1 MKGSKEMKKML
12 ALLLSFSVLL
22 TSNAIVFA
30 EDTNGSVPN
39 EVEETVETKQDGIV
53 SYLAIANPSVSKG
66 QSVSIVVGVDSPK
79 NIEKP
84 ILCVTNTDLDSDYY
98 IDGSITEDGNLV
110 FERDTLESGC
120 YSVTSITYSVDGNSY
135 TEVFNDMGLKAQF
148 GVDTVVIDDAPDAVV
163 TDNDEKTTEAEDID
177 DAVIVDDKSTSEYE
191 LSDSID
197 SAIATQ
203 SMELY
208 GAGNSIVNIVLD
220 PGHGG
225 NDGGATRS
233 YNGKTYSE
241 KDLNLKIAKYCKEE
255 LETYSKVRVYMTRS
269 DDRYVGL
276 EDRVNYAKL
285 VGATVFVSIHNN
297 STGDSKVHGATV
309 YYPNSNYKPQL
320 GSQGQ
325 ALAQSIVKQLAA
337 LGLVN
342 HGAVIR
348 NSESGD
354 TYEDG
359 SLCDYYSVIR
369 NSKKAGFPG
378 LIIEHAYISN
388 ANDAATY
395 LGSDV
400 ALKRLGVADAN
411 GIVNYFGL
419 KHATPGTEYK
429 GVNYK
434 IVFDPT
440 YYMDKYPDVKKAFGG
455 NPQKALEHFINN
467 GIKEGRIGRPEF
479 DVKYYK
485 NKYPDLQK
493 AFGNNLYSYYM
504 HYLNNGIKEGR
515 QACEHFDVK
524 SYKARYA
531 DLRAAYGNDLESYVL
546 HYINFGKKEGRD
558 GSKNVNTY
566 TVQFIQNGE
575 IIDTQQ
581 VTFASSA
588 KEPANATR
596 RNGATLVYDKSY
608 SSVTGDM
615 VINVSDRFVY
625 KGVDYTAVFDADY
638 YLNRYTDIQKAYGT
652 NGYGALAH
660 FVNFGMKEGRQ
671 GSSAFSAKSYMNLYP
686 DLRRSFGT
694 NMKGYYMHY
703 VNYGYKEHRIATG
716 YDDRM
721 IGAQTKYNGKDYG
734 SVYDFNYYIS
744 KNPDIVRVYGYDENK
759 VLAHFVNF
767 GMKEGRS
774 AKESFSVKSYKNRYY
789 DLRRA
794 FGNNWKSYFLH
805 YINNGIREKRV
816 TVGYDTTIVGAQTK
830 YNGIDYSSVYDFNYY
845 ISKNPDVLR
854 VYGYD
859 ENKVLCHFVNFGM
872 KEGRQANDTFI
883 LSVYKDRYI
892 DLKHAF
898 GKNNKAY
905 YMHYICNGIKEGRK
919 AV

>member
-660 FVNFGMKEGRQ
+660 FVNFGMREGRQ
-671 GSSAFSAKSYMNLYP
+671 GSSAFSVKSYMNLYP

-716 YDDRM
+716 YDDQM
-721 IGAQTKYNGKDYG
+721 IGAQTNYNGKDYG
-734 SVYDFNYYIS
+734 SVYDFNYYVD

-767 GMKEGRS
+767 GMNEGRL

-816 TVGYDTTIVGAQTK
+816 TVGYDTTVVGAQTK

-872 KEGRQANDTFI
+872 KEGRLAKETFNLTI
-883 LSVYKDRYI
+883 YKDSYS
-892 DLKHAF
+892 DLRKAF
-898 GKNNKAY
+898 GNSNKSY
-905 YMHYICNGIKEGRK
+905 YMHYINCGKKENRI
-919 AV
+919 AA

>member
-1 MKGSKEMKKML
+1 MKGSKEMKKLL

-53 SYLAIANPSVSKG
+53 SYLAIANPSVSRG
-66 QSVSIVVGVDSPK
+66 QSVSIVVGVDSSK
-79 NIEKP
+79 NIETST
-84 ILCVTNTDLDSDYY
+84 LCVTNTDLDSDYY
-98 IDGSITEDGNLV
+98 IDGNITDDGNLV
-110 FERDTLESGC
+110 FECDTLESGC
-120 YSVTSITYSVDGNSY
+120 YSVTSITYSVDENSY
-135 TEVFNDMGLKAQF
+135 TEVFSDMGLKAQF

-197 SAIATQ
+197 SAITVQ
-203 SMELY
+203 SMGLY
-208 GAGNSIVNIVLD
+208 GVGSSTVNIVLD

-225 NDGGATRS
+225 HDGGATRS

-276 EDRVNYAKL
+276 EDRVNYAKS

-297 STGDSKVHGATV
+297 STGNSSVHGATV

-395 LGSDV
+395 LGSDA

-419 KHATPGTEYK
+419 KHVTPGTEYK

-531 DLRAAYGNDLESYVL
+531 DLRAAYGDNLESYVL

-581 VTFASSA
+581 VTFGGSA

-625 KGVDYTAVFDADY
+625 KGIDYTSVFDADY
-638 YLNRYTDIQKAYGT
+638 YLNRYTDIKKAYGT
-652 NGYGALAH
+652 NGDKALAH
-660 FVNFGMKEGRQ
+660 FANFGMKEGRQ
-671 GSSAFSAKSYMNLYP
+671 GSSAFSVKSYMNLYP
-686 DLRRSFGT
+686 DLRRTFGT

-703 VNYGYKEHRIATG
+703 ANYGYKEHRVATG

-721 IGAQTKYNGKDYG
+721 IGAQTKYNGKDYS

-744 KNPDIVRVYGYDENK
+744 KNPDVVRVYGYDENK

-794 FGNNWKSYFLH
+794 FSNNWKSYFLH

-816 TVGYDTTIVGAQTK
+816 TVGYDTTLVGAQTK

-854 VYGYD
+854 AYGYD

-872 KEGRQANDTFI
+872 KEGRQANETFS

-892 DLKHAF
+892 DLRRAF

>member
-660 FVNFGMKEGRQ
+660 FVNFGMREGRQ
-671 GSSAFSAKSYMNLYP
+671 GSSAFSVKSYMNLYP

-816 TVGYDTTIVGAQTK
+816 TVGYDTTVVGAQTK

-872 KEGRQANDTFI
+872 KEGRLAKETFNLTI
-883 LSVYKDRYI
+883 YKDSYS
-892 DLKHAF
+892 DLRKAF
-898 GKNNKAY
+898 GNSNKSY
-905 YMHYICNGIKEGRK
+905 YMHYINCGKKENRI
-919 AV
+919 AA

>member
-660 FVNFGMKEGRQ
+660 FVNFGMREGRQ
-671 GSSAFSAKSYMNLYP
+671 GSSAFSVKSYMNLYP